1 MLYNVS
7 DFKACLINCRPGS
20 DHDDDDEVYD
30 QDVYVYI
37 IKWTA
42 DAKKSIIRMIKSF
55 GRVLGSEEYP
65 SSSPRQTRVLIDSEC
80 FKNYIVYKCVCVCV
94 CVLPSSNWRR
104 PINRLYLF
112 LPQMS
117 VGGKHIKRLW
127 ESTHTHTLKVV
138 WELFLILDMSRFPSE
153 TRTILQWSFY
163 YYIV

>member
-80 FKNYIVYKCVCVCV
+80 FKNYIVYKCVCV
-94 CVLPSSNWRR
+94 LPSSNWRR

-112 LPQMS
+112 CHKCLSAVNTLNDYGSP
-117 VGGKHIKRLW
+117 
-127 ESTHTHTLKVV
+127 HTHTLKVV